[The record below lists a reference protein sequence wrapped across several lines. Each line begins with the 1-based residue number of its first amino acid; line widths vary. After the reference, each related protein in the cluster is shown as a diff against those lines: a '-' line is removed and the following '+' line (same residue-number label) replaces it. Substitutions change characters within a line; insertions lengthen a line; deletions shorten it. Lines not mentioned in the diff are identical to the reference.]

1 MLRYFAARPFAGLQ
15 LPHERA
21 LSFAAVMAAA
31 EARAF
36 LQPRLHTLN
45 PVCRTQGELSGKV
58 PKSVCSAVFSMEN
71 ACSSV
76 QDVIFFFR
84 LVPCGAWYVSLQ
96 SRWTPTAHFS

>member
-1 MLRYFAARPFAGLQ
+1 
-15 LPHERA
+15 
-21 LSFAAVMAAA
+21 MAAA

-76 QDVIFFFR
+76 QDVKIFLKARALRR
-84 LVPCGAWYVSLQ
+84 LVCITAEQIDAHGAL
-96 SRWTPTAHFS
+96 FLI

>member
-36 LQPRLHTLN
+36 LHAAALPAHAQPL
-45 PVCRTQGELSGKV
+45 CAELK
-58 PKSVCSAVFSMEN
+58 E
-71 ACSSV
+71 
-76 QDVIFFFR
+76 
-84 LVPCGAWYVSLQ
+84 SLF
-96 SRWTPTAHFS
+96 W